1 MSRSSLLGTDHAPT
15 EPAGRDTDTLG
26 PGDSSDS
33 GSDMMGLAD
42 LDDADFALPVDVGLR
57 EGRVHHDTS
66 AESFDAGSDAG
77 GIGERR
83 SAASDAGLREGADI
97 GVDRI
102 FSVGAMGDLEVNVT
116 DDEDP
121 DLSFLDEAEAGDPL
135 EDEDEDEDDD
145 EEPLPVD
152 APGRHPLPVTRRQR
166 G

>member
-1 MSRSSLLGTDHAPT
+1 MSRSSLLGTDHTPT

-42 LDDADFALPVDVGLR
+42 FDDAEFALPVDVGLR
-57 EGRVHHDTS
+57 EGRVHPDTC
-66 AESFDAGSDAG
+66 A
-77 GIGERR
+77 IGERR
-83 SAASDAGLREGADI
+83 SAASDAGVREGADI

-102 FSVGAMGDLEVNVT
+102 FSVGATGDPEAILT

-121 DLSFLDEAEAGDPL
+121 DLSFMDEAEAGDPL
-135 EDEDEDEDDD
+135 EDEDEDDD
-145 EEPLPVD
+145 EEPLPGD
-152 APGRHPLPVTRRQR
+152 APERHPLPVPRRRR